1 MLVLMRSR
9 GGGVY
14 IRRKVFEGRVV
25 VWMKGFVAFQ
35 KMDMTRGF
43 FALLW
48 VFWVIGLLGN
58 VLDLL

>member
-25 VWMKGFVAFQ
+25 WMKGFVAFQ
-35 KMDMTRGF
+35 RMDMTG
-43 FALLW
+43 
-48 VFWVIGLLGN
+48 
-58 VLDLL
+58 